1 MTIQGYVLD
10 IETSEALIGARV
22 TLLDTEGN
30 KSRMKTQTDTSG
42 YFLMEDPTIQSTDNF
57 LFELIGYDKIKKE
70 ASELVDTKILMI
82 PKVEFLAVN
91 QNEADI
97 PLSPTEEVPEP
108 KKNSTSRNLL
118 LLGGLAAV
126 GILAYYLSK
135 NKKS

>member
-57 LFELIGYDKIKKE
+57 LFEIIGYNKITKE

-108 KKNSTSRNLL
+108 KKNSISRNLL

-126 GILAYYLSK
+126 GILAYYFSK